1 MRGKSLAL
9 LGLALGC
16 GLVASIGIT
25 QVMAKRGGDPV
36 SDDTETIFVATKDV
50 ELGKFLTADV
60 LRLEQWPKDKVPAG
74 ALTRMEDVEGRRTK
88 TRLFA
93 GEPILENKLF
103 RKGDANTGP
112 DSLVPKGYRAVSVK
126 VDLSSG
132 NAGMLLPGARVDVL
146 VYLTRNNS
154 KDVPET
160 TVRTI
165 CRTSRSSPSTT
176 WSRSTRR
183 NRSRR
188 TSRLPPRRFRCWSR
202 RTKAPS

>member
-36 SDDTETIFVATKDV
+36 SDDTVTIFTVTKDV
-50 ELGKFLTADV
+50 ELGKFLSADE
-60 LRLEQWPKDKVPAG
+60 LRLEQWPKDKVPGG

-103 RKGDANTGP
+103 RKGDAYAGP
-112 DSLVPKGYRAVSVK
+112 DALVPR
-126 VDLSSG
+126 D
-132 NAGMLLPGARVDVL
+132 
-146 VYLTRNNS
+146 
-154 KDVPET
+154 
-160 TVRTI
+160 
-165 CRTSRSSPSTT
+165 
-176 WSRSTRR
+176 
-183 NRSRR
+183 
-188 TSRLPPRRFRCWSR
+188 PRC
-202 RTKAPS
+202 P